1 MLVLYRAV
9 FPYAV
14 SSSGVF
20 AASFPM
26 AQEHGGIHFNMV
38 CRYDSQIRID
48 CSLRFLFYVLSE
60 KQYFFLFTLSV
71 KIYILIMEN
80 LHIFSFC
87 EAAYMNFTMENILFL
102 GSVLIFLSILM
113 TKASH
118 KLGIPTLLLFLF
130 LGMIFG
136 SDGLGLHFYSVE
148 QAQFIGIVALSII
161 LFSGGMDTQ
170 IKQIKP
176 VLAQG
181 VLLSTFGVV
190 FTTVFTGLFIFCL
203 FQLDII
209 PITLTLATS
218 FLLAATMSSTDSASV
233 FNLLRSQQMEL
244 KDNLRPILEL
254 ESGSNDPIAYMLT
267 IALIQYIVDPETIS
281 GFGVFLRFLVQFI
294 VGIGFGILSGF
305 GMVKLLNTINLKNT
319 MLYPLL
325 LLVLVFITSTAT
337 VYFNGNGYLAVYL
350 AGIIFGNS
358 KCKFRR
364 EINTFMDGVTWLFQ
378 IVMFLVLGLL
388 VNPHEMWQVAVF
400 ALVIGIFM
408 MFVSRPLSVF
418 ICLLPFK
425 GMSNKAKL
433 FVSWVGLRGA
443 VPIIFATYPMVAG
456 VDYSNQLFNMVFF
469 ITLVS
474 LIFQGMTISR
484 SAVYFD
490 LKDENEIIEKSF
502 DVELSEDINSV
513 LKEELVRNDL
523 AGKKLSE
530 IKMKQGMLV
539 MLIKRDMKYLIPNG
553 STILLEGD
561 KLLIIEE
568 TNEKSGKE

>member
-1 MLVLYRAV
+1 
-9 FPYAV
+9 
-14 SSSGVF
+14 
-20 AASFPM
+20 
-26 AQEHGGIHFNMV
+26 
-38 CRYDSQIRID
+38 
-48 CSLRFLFYVLSE
+48 
-60 KQYFFLFTLSV
+60 
-71 KIYILIMEN
+71 
-80 LHIFSFC
+80 
-87 EAAYMNFTMENILFL
+87 MNFTMENILFL

-190 FTTVFTGLFIFCL
+190 FTTVFTGLFIFWL

-244 KDNLRPILEL
+244 KDNLRPMLEL

-281 GFGVFLRFLVQFI
+281 GFGVFLRFLIQFI

-388 VNPHEMWQVAVF
+388 VNPHEMWQVAIF

-418 ICLLPFK
+418 ICLFPFK

-502 DVELSEDINSV
+502 DVELSEDINSI

>member
-1 MLVLYRAV
+1 
-9 FPYAV
+9 
-14 SSSGVF
+14 
-20 AASFPM
+20 
-26 AQEHGGIHFNMV
+26 
-38 CRYDSQIRID
+38 
-48 CSLRFLFYVLSE
+48 
-60 KQYFFLFTLSV
+60 
-71 KIYILIMEN
+71 
-80 LHIFSFC
+80 
-87 EAAYMNFTMENILFL
+87 
-102 GSVLIFLSILM
+102 
-113 TKASH
+113 
-118 KLGIPTLLLFLF
+118 
-130 LGMIFG
+130 
-136 SDGLGLHFYSVE
+136 
-148 QAQFIGIVALSII
+148 
-161 LFSGGMDTQ
+161 
-170 IKQIKP
+170 
-176 VLAQG
+176 
-181 VLLSTFGVV
+181 
-190 FTTVFTGLFIFCL
+190 
-203 FQLDII
+203 
-209 PITLTLATS
+209 
-218 FLLAATMSSTDSASV
+218 MSSTDSASV

>member
-1 MLVLYRAV
+1 M
-9 FPYAV
+9 P
-14 SSSGVF
+14 
-20 AASFPM
+20 
-26 AQEHGGIHFNMV
+26 
-38 CRYDSQIRID
+38 CRYDSQSRID
-48 CSLRFLFYVLSE
+48 CSLRFLFYVLAE
-60 KQYFFLFTLSV
+60 KQYFFLFTLRV
-71 KIYILIMEN
+71 KIYILIIEN

-102 GSVLIFLSILM
+102 GSFLIFLSILM

-161 LFSGGMDTQ
+161 LFSGVMDTQ

-244 KDNLRPILEL
+244 KDNLRPMLEL

-281 GFGVFLRFLVQFI
+281 GFGVFLRFLIQFI

-364 EINTFMDGVTWLFQ
+364 EINTFMDGFTWLFQ

-388 VNPHEMWQVAVF
+388 VNPHEMWQVAIF

-418 ICLLPFK
+418 ICLFPFK

>member
-1 MLVLYRAV
+1 
-9 FPYAV
+9 
-14 SSSGVF
+14 
-20 AASFPM
+20 
-26 AQEHGGIHFNMV
+26 
-38 CRYDSQIRID
+38 
-48 CSLRFLFYVLSE
+48 
-60 KQYFFLFTLSV
+60 
-71 KIYILIMEN
+71 
-80 LHIFSFC
+80 
-87 EAAYMNFTMENILFL
+87 
-102 GSVLIFLSILM
+102 
-113 TKASH
+113 
-118 KLGIPTLLLFLF
+118 
-130 LGMIFG
+130 
-136 SDGLGLHFYSVE
+136 
-148 QAQFIGIVALSII
+148 
-161 LFSGGMDTQ
+161 
-170 IKQIKP
+170 
-176 VLAQG
+176 
-181 VLLSTFGVV
+181 
-190 FTTVFTGLFIFCL
+190 
-203 FQLDII
+203 
-209 PITLTLATS
+209 
-218 FLLAATMSSTDSASV
+218 
-233 FNLLRSQQMEL
+233 
-244 KDNLRPILEL
+244 
-254 ESGSNDPIAYMLT
+254 
-267 IALIQYIVDPETIS
+267 
-281 GFGVFLRFLVQFI
+281 
-294 VGIGFGILSGF
+294 
-305 GMVKLLNTINLKNT
+305 

-364 EINTFMDGVTWLFQ
+364 EINTFMDGFTWLFQ

-408 MFVSRPLSVF
+408 MFVSRPLGVF
-418 ICLLPFK
+418 ICLFPFK

>member
-1 MLVLYRAV
+1 
-9 FPYAV
+9 
-14 SSSGVF
+14 
-20 AASFPM
+20 
-26 AQEHGGIHFNMV
+26 
-38 CRYDSQIRID
+38 
-48 CSLRFLFYVLSE
+48 
-60 KQYFFLFTLSV
+60 
-71 KIYILIMEN
+71 
-80 LHIFSFC
+80 
-87 EAAYMNFTMENILFL
+87 MNFTMENILFL
-102 GSVLIFLSILM
+102 GSFLIFLSILM

-244 KDNLRPILEL
+244 KDNLRPMLEL

-281 GFGVFLRFLVQFI
+281 GFGVFLRFLIQFI

-364 EINTFMDGVTWLFQ
+364 EINTFMDGFTWLFQ

-388 VNPHEMWQVAVF
+388 VNPHEMWQVAIF

-418 ICLLPFK
+418 ICLFPFK

>member
-1 MLVLYRAV
+1 
-9 FPYAV
+9 
-14 SSSGVF
+14 
-20 AASFPM
+20 
-26 AQEHGGIHFNMV
+26 MV

-244 KDNLRPILEL
+244 KANLRPMLEL

-418 ICLLPFK
+418 ICLFPFK

>member
-1 MLVLYRAV
+1 
-9 FPYAV
+9 
-14 SSSGVF
+14 
-20 AASFPM
+20 
-26 AQEHGGIHFNMV
+26 
-38 CRYDSQIRID
+38 
-48 CSLRFLFYVLSE
+48 
-60 KQYFFLFTLSV
+60 
-71 KIYILIMEN
+71 
-80 LHIFSFC
+80 
-87 EAAYMNFTMENILFL
+87 
-102 GSVLIFLSILM
+102 
-113 TKASH
+113 
-118 KLGIPTLLLFLF
+118 
-130 LGMIFG
+130 
-136 SDGLGLHFYSVE
+136 
-148 QAQFIGIVALSII
+148 
-161 LFSGGMDTQ
+161 
-170 IKQIKP
+170 
-176 VLAQG
+176 
-181 VLLSTFGVV
+181 
-190 FTTVFTGLFIFCL
+190 
-203 FQLDII
+203 
-209 PITLTLATS
+209 
-218 FLLAATMSSTDSASV
+218 
-233 FNLLRSQQMEL
+233 MEL
-244 KDNLRPILEL
+244 KANLRPMLEL

-418 ICLLPFK
+418 ICLFPFK

-469 ITLVS
+469 HHVGIAH
-474 LIFQGMTISR
+474 FSR
-484 SAVYFD
+484 YDNFP
-490 LKDENEIIEKSF
+490 
-502 DVELSEDINSV
+502 
-513 LKEELVRNDL
+513 
-523 AGKKLSE
+523 
-530 IKMKQGMLV
+530 
-539 MLIKRDMKYLIPNG
+539 KRRLF
-553 STILLEGD
+553 
-561 KLLIIEE
+561 
-568 TNEKSGKE
+568 